1 MNDPVNILI
10 LSVGTRNR
18 IVEYFKKELGGR
30 GTVIATDCSPLAP
43 ALYAAD
49 RGFVVPPV
57 GAEGYLD
64 TLLAIC
70 GECGVTCVLSLIDP
84 EQGVLAA
91 HRGDFLRAG
100 ALPLVSGAEEVERCL
115 DKYSMSRFLERHGF
129 SVVRRYVDR
138 ETFYRDE
145 EAGVVCYPVMV
156 KPRRG
161 SASLNTGRAVC
172 REQVDLC
179 FRLHDDLMIEEFID
193 GREFGVDAY
202 VDLRSRRPAAI
213 FAKEKIR
220 MRAGETDKSRSVR
233 DAKLFDLV
241 AAFLGKS
248 GLLGVVDL
256 DLLKSGNEYF
266 ITDVNPRFGG
276 GYPHAHE
283 CGVNFVRLILNNIA
297 GRENVGAV
305 GRYEEDTF
313 MMKYSEATLLKKT
326 DLIGEAP

>member
-18 IVEYFKKELGGR
+18 IVEYFKKELGCR

-49 RGFVVPPV
+49 RSFVVPPV

-100 ALPLVSGAEEVERCL
+100 AVPLVSGTEEVERCL

-138 ETFYRDE
+138 ETFHRDE
-145 EAGVVCYPVMV
+145 EAGVVRYPVMV
-156 KPRRG
+156 KPRRA
-161 SASLNTGRAVC
+161 SASQNTGRAVC

-179 FRLHDDLMIEEFID
+179 FRLHEDLMIEEFID

-202 VDLRSRRPAAI
+202 VDLRSRKPAAI

-233 DAKLFDLV
+233 DENLFDLV

-248 GLLGVVDL
+248 GLVGVVDL

-297 GRENVGAV
+297 GRENASAV
-305 GRYEEDTF
+305 GEYEEDTF